1 MPPSELMPIGVFARR
16 SGLTSSALRFY
27 ADSGLL
33 RPAETD
39 PVSGYRYYRPDQV
52 ARAVALRRLRAIG
65 MPLTAVEAVLDAGP
79 EDASRLIDEHLAK
92 VLGDAAAARRK
103 AALLKS
109 SLAEG
114 VPSRPIAALKGPVLA
129 DAVEQVLTATVRE
142 PGLPVLGGLRL
153 EVTPEAVTLTA
164 TDRYRLSTR
173 TLVPAEPSTATW
185 AGTVGGE
192 ELRAAAAEIRRSP
205 LVRIEATPHAIRLR
219 RTARTARTALTARE
233 DREDQEDLHCGL
245 LAEEFPDYRLMLASL
260 GEATTR
266 VTVSKDVFLR
276 ALEDH
281 PGERITL
288 RLTAHGA
295 HVLPPGDDHSET
307 PVPAAVTGRALSVS
321 FELTTLYPAVS
332 TALGPDVM
340 LDLRG
345 PDRPATIRSADRGD
359 LTTVAMP
366 VKQEDPP
373 RDRHSHD
380 RHSHN
385 PRPDHG
391 SHRPRRHGGP
401 GG

>member
-65 MPLTAVEAVLDAGP
+65 MPLTAVGAALDAGP
-79 EDASRLIDEHLAK
+79 DDASRLIDEHLAK
-92 VLGDAAAARRK
+92 VLGDAAAARRE

-109 SLAEG
+109 SLAD

-173 TLVPAEPSTATW
+173 TLVPAEPTTATW
-185 AGTVGGE
+185 AGTVDGE
-192 ELRAAAAEIRRSP
+192 ELRTSAAEIRRSP
-205 LVRIEATPHAIRLR
+205 LVRLETTPHALRIR
-219 RTARTARTALTARE
+219 RT
-233 DREDQEDLHCGL
+233 DRDDLHCGL
-245 LAEEFPDYRLMLASL
+245 LSEEFPDHRLMLASL

-266 VTVSKDVFLR
+266 ATVAKTLFLR

-281 PGERITL
+281 PGEWATL
-288 RLTAHGA
+288 RLTDHGMS
-295 HVLPPGDDHSET
+295 VLPPGDDHPGASL
-307 PVPAAVTGRALSVS
+307 PAAVTGQALSIS

-332 TALGPDVM
+332 TALGADVM

-345 PDRPATIRSADRGD
+345 PDQPATIRSADRGD

-366 VKQEDPP
+366 IKQEDPP
-373 RDRHSHD
+373 HD
-380 RHSHN
+380 RHSHH

-391 SHRPRRHGGP
+391 GHRPRRHGGP

>member
-1 MPPSELMPIGVFARR
+1 MPIGVFARR
-16 SGLTSSALRFY
+16 SGLTPSALRFY

-52 ARAVALRRLRAIG
+52 ARAVALRRLRELA
-65 MPLTAVEAVLDAGP
+65 MPLTAVGAVLAAGP
-79 EDASRLIDEHLAK
+79 EEASRLIDEHLAN
-92 VLGDAAAARRK
+92 VLGEAMAARHK

-109 SLAEG
+109 TLAD
-114 VPSRPIAALKGPVLA
+114 VPSRPLAALKGPVLA
-129 DAVEQVLTATVRE
+129 DAVEQILTATVRE

-173 TLVPAEPSTATW
+173 TLVPAEPTTATW

-219 RTARTARTALTARE
+219 RAGRR
-233 DREDQEDLHCGL
+233 DDQEDPHCGL
-245 LAEEFPDYRLMLASL
+245 LTEEFPDYRLMLASL

-288 RLTAHGA
+288 RLTDHGA
-295 HVLPPGDDHSET
+295 HVLPPGDNHPGT
-307 PVPAAVTGRALSVS
+307 PLPATVTGRTLSVS

-332 TALGPDVM
+332 TALGPEVM

-391 SHRPRRHGGP
+391 GHRPRRHGGP